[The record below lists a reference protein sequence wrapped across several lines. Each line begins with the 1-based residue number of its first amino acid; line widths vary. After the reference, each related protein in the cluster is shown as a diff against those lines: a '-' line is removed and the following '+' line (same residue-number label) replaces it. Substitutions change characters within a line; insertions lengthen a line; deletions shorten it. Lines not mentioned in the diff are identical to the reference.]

1 MFEKLV
7 LVTRQTRLADLVRRY
22 NTVAQARFCI
32 EHAGGDFADFV
43 LEDDNY
49 RRSLDLIQRDTE
61 RFDGTLK
68 ILPLD
73 RSLVPSFL
81 FAATDIVV
89 TLGQDGLVANT
100 AKYVG
105 RQPLIGVNPD
115 PARFDGILL
124 PFEPRDTEPIVERV
138 LRDKARTMEVTLAE
152 ARLPDGQHLL
162 GFNDLFIG
170 ARTHVSARYRI
181 KVGKEIATHSSSGVI
196 VSTGAGSTGWL
207 SSTFN
212 MAAALARFQG
222 VRLAPMPQLSWSDPR
237 LFFVVRE
244 PFASRASDLGLAVGW
259 IEPGQA
265 LEIESLMPA
274 GGAIFSDGMESDL
287 LRFDAGTTARIQAAP
302 EGVQLVVP

>member
-49 RRSLDLIQRDTE
+49 RRSLDLIQRDAE

-73 RSLVPSFL
+73 RSLVPSYL
-81 FAATDIVV
+81 FASTDIVV
-89 TLGQDGLVANT
+89 ALGQDGLVANT

-124 PFEPRDTEPIVERV
+124 PFEPGDAAPIVERV
-138 LRDKARTMEVTLAE
+138 LRAKARTMEVTLAE

-170 ARTHVSARYRI
+170 AQTHVSARYRI

-212 MAAALARFQG
+212 MAVALARFQG
-222 VRLAPMPQLSWSDPR
+222 VRLAPLPQFAWSDPR

-244 PFASRASDLGLAVGW
+244 PFASRAS
-259 IEPGQA
+259 EPGRA

-287 LRFDAGTTARIQAAP
+287 LRFDAGTIARIQAAP
-302 EGVQLVVP
+302 EGVRLVVP

>member
-7 LVTRQTRLADLVRRY
+7 LVTRQTRLAELVRRY
-22 NTVAQARFCI
+22 NTVAQARFCV

-49 RRSLDLIQRDTE
+49 RRALDLIQRDVE

-68 ILPLD
+68 LLLLE
-73 RSLVPSFL
+73 RSLVPSYL
-81 FAATDIVV
+81 FASTDIVV
-89 TLGQDGLVANT
+89 ALGQDGLVANT

-105 RQPLIGVNPD
+105 RQPLVGVNPD
-115 PARFDGILL
+115 PARFDGVLL
-124 PFEPRDTEPIVERV
+124 PFEPPETAPVVERL
-138 LRDKARTMEVTLAE
+138 LRAKARTCEVTLAE
-152 ARLPDGQHLL
+152 ARLPDGQRLL

-170 ARTHVSARYRI
+170 ARTHVSARYRV
-181 KVGKEIATHSSSGVI
+181 KVGKQTATHSSSGVI

-222 VRLAPMPQLSWSDPR
+222 VRLEPMPRFTWSDPR

-244 PFASRASDLGLAVGW
+244 PFASRASDLDLAVGW
-259 IEPGQA
+259 IEPGKA
-265 LEIESLMPA
+265 LEIESLMPT

-287 LRFDAGTTARIQAAP
+287 LRFDAGTVARIEAAP
-302 EGVQLVVP
+302 EGALLVVP

>member
-7 LVTRQTRLADLVRRY
+7 VVTRQTRLADLVRRY

-49 RRSLDLIQRDTE
+49 RRALDVIQRDAE

-68 ILPLD
+68 VLPLE
-73 RSLVPSFL
+73 RSLVPSYL
-81 FAATDIVV
+81 FAPTDIVV
-89 TLGQDGLVANT
+89 ALGQDGLVANT

-124 PFEPRDTEPIVERV
+124 PFEPADAVPIVERV
-138 LRDKARTMEVTLAE
+138 LRAKARTTEVTLAE
-152 ARLPDGQHLL
+152 ARLPDGRHLL

-170 ARTHVSARYRI
+170 AQTHVSARYRI
-181 KVGKEIATHSSSGVI
+181 KVGKQIATHSSSGVI

-222 VRLAPMPQLSWSDPR
+222 VRLAPMPQLTWSDRR

-244 PFASRASDLGLAVGW
+244 PFASRASELGLAVGW

-274 GGAIFSDGMESDL
+274 GGAIFSDGMESDF
-287 LRFDAGTTARIQAAP
+287 LRFDAGTTARIEAAA
-302 EGVQLVVP
+302 EGVTLVVP